1 MNNSRFVAA
10 GMALVLIIMTGW
22 PAHAFFEDIS
32 HSPYQE
38 AIEEVASLGI
48 LKGYGD
54 GSFGP
59 DESLNR
65 AQAAKVAGYLMGF
78 TDADAQAA
86 SGWEPLFP
94 DVHPGMGANE
104 WAVGWI
110 NLVAQEDVIRGYAED
125 GGYHPE
131 RTLEMVQWG
140 AILMRILGHETE
152 GMAWPADYDRRFQEL
167 GLDDGIPYRGPS
179 RVTREQM
186 AQTAFTA
193 IYRVADAGG
202 QFLTD
207 RIEFPG
213 PVQEVEEDP
222 AFESEGLTL
231 SIQGFPGL
239 LPTGGGE
246 EAVIT
251 AWVKKDGAPVAG
263 AEVYFMAEAEGQLRI
278 DQLSAAQART
288 DDSGRASTTYTTL
301 PGDDGKRVEI
311 GCTVFVDGDEMSEAT
326 ALFVSD
332 NAAEVT
338 GLVKNPYSGV
348 PVAGAEVN
356 LFDSVTHKSHVFMT
370 DDGGAY
376 TAYVPAGAYTIF
388 YRFSMDE
395 TPGYDHGD
403 YGGSNYGIEEGQFR
417 LQHSLD
423 LAGGQRVRSD
433 CDPGMLKGT
442 LARAE
447 EGMKMALVRISNNET
462 VLADINADGTFAAP
476 LAGGD
481 YDVFIMGESTPLT
494 RVSITPGS
502 VADLGDID

>member
-1 MNNSRFVAA
+1 
-10 GMALVLIIMTGW
+10 
-22 PAHAFFEDIS
+22 
-32 HSPYQE
+32 
-38 AIEEVASLGI
+38 
-48 LKGYGD
+48 
-54 GSFGP
+54 
-59 DESLNR
+59 
-65 AQAAKVAGYLMGF
+65 
-78 TDADAQAA
+78 
-86 SGWEPLFP
+86 
-94 DVHPGMGANE
+94 
-104 WAVGWI
+104 
-110 NLVAQEDVIRGYAED
+110 
-125 GGYHPE
+125 
-131 RTLEMVQWG
+131 
-140 AILMRILGHETE
+140 
-152 GMAWPADYDRRFQEL
+152 
-167 GLDDGIPYRGPS
+167 
-179 RVTREQM
+179 
-186 AQTAFTA
+186 
-193 IYRVADAGG
+193 
-202 QFLTD
+202 
-207 RIEFPG
+207 
-213 PVQEVEEDP
+213 
-222 AFESEGLTL
+222 
-231 SIQGFPGL
+231 
-239 LPTGGGE
+239 
-246 EAVIT
+246 
-251 AWVKKDGAPVAG
+251 
-263 AEVYFMAEAEGQLRI
+263 
-278 DQLSAAQART
+278 LSASQAPT
-288 DDSGRASTTYTTL
+288 DESGRASTTYTTL